1 MKKLLSWL
9 FIVIALS
16 IAILPVNTYAKEK
29 INLYLFY
36 GEGCP
41 HCEAEIEM
49 LKDLEKE
56 YDINIYKYEVWYN
69 DDNMQL
75 LKDVLKKFNK
85 KYEGVPFTV
94 IGNKTYVGYSD
105 AYTKDEIVGALDYY
119 KENDYQD
126 VVKSILDNKNIDV
139 KEEKDKIS
147 TINLPIFGKVNVQ
160 TVSLPLI
167 TTMIGL
173 IDGFNPCSMWVLLF
187 LISMLLGMKDKKKMW
202 ILGLTFIFISA
213 VTYFIFMAAWLN
225 LVILLS
231 AIIWIRTMIGVFG
244 FGAGILNIR
253 SFMKTKEDGCEVV
266 SKDKRTKIF
275 DRIKKFT
282 HEKSFLLAL
291 LGISLLAISVNL
303 IELLCSLGL
312 PVIYTEI
319 LSMAKLSPL
328 GYYGYLLLYTFFFML
343 DDIIVFFIAMKTL
356 QLVGISTKYKKYSH
370 LIGGILMV
378 IIGVL
383 LIFKPDLL
391 LFG

>member
-1 MKKLLSWL
+1 MKKLLL
-9 FIVIALS
+9 GIFIAILLS
-16 IAILPVNTYAKEK
+16 IAILPINTYAKEK

-49 LKDLEKE
+49 FKDLEKN

-105 AYTKDEIVGALDYY
+105 AYTKDKILEALDYY
-119 KENDYQD
+119 KVHDYQD
-126 VVKSILDNKNIDV
+126 VVKSVLDNKNIDV
-139 KEEKDKIS
+139 KEEKDKLS
-147 TINLPIFGKVNVQ
+147 TINLPIFGEVNTQ
-160 TVSLPLI
+160 TVSLPII
-167 TTMIGL
+167 TTMMGL

-187 LISMLLGMKDKKKMW
+187 LISMLLGMKDRKKMW
-202 ILGLTFIFISA
+202 VLGLTFIFISA
-213 VTYFIFMAAWLN
+213 LTYFTFMAAWLN

-244 FGAGILNIR
+244 LGAGLFNIR
-253 SFMKTKEDGCEVV
+253 SFIKTKEDGCEVV
-266 SKDKRTKIF
+266 SKEKRTKLF

-319 LSMAKLSPL
+319 LSMAKLSTL
-328 GYYGYLLLYTFFFML
+328 GYYGYLLLYTFFFMI
-343 DDIIVFFIAMKTL
+343 DDIIIFFIAMKTL

-370 LIGGILMV
+370 LIGGILMA
-378 IIGVL
+378 IIGIL